1 MEDFI
6 GLLVHKIGPKAL
18 EHGFNTRY
26 SILMKKLTVLLL
38 SFLLANLTFAQ
49 SLPPSMQKVPEK
61 FSFLSK
67 KISQIEQDFRKIKK
81 RIEEKKKVQRIDLE
95 GVENFYRVSDALY
108 RGAEPT
114 EEGYKNL
121 AKLGIKTIVS
131 LQLPTPKKELI
142 KNLGMTSRHIPINP
156 LNMKDE
162 YAKEFLSIVSNPQNH
177 PVYVHC
183 LYGSD
188 RTGTMVALYR
198 IYVQHWPK
206 DAALEEMRDKKYGF
220 REIFVNL
227 KDYIRKVDIPYLY
240 TPQDR
245 VAVVKEPSFYRK

>member
-1 MEDFI
+1 
-6 GLLVHKIGPKAL
+6 
-18 EHGFNTRY
+18 
-26 SILMKKLTVLLL
+26 MKKLIALLFFP
-38 SFLLANLTFAQ
+38 FLLANSTFAQ
-49 SLPPSMQKVPEK
+49 SLSPIIQNTPDH
-61 FSFLSK
+61 FSLLSN
-67 KISQIEQDFRKIKK
+67 KILQIELDLKK
-81 RIEEKKKVQRIDLE
+81 SKEIIAQQKKVQAIDLE
-95 GVENFYRVSDALY
+95 GVENLYKVSDALY

-131 LQLPTPKKELI
+131 LQLPSPKKELI
-142 KNLGMTSRHIPINP
+142 ENLGMTSKHIPINP

-162 YAKEFLSIVSNPQNH
+162 YAEDFLSIVSNPKNH

-198 IYVQHWPK
+198 IYIHHWTK
-206 DAALEEMRDKKYGF
+206 EAALEEMRDKKYGF

-227 KDYIRKVDIPYLY
+227 KDYIRHVDIPYVY

-245 VAVVKEPSFYRK
+245 IAHITQPSF